1 MEHPIGKGQAQGDSS
16 LSPHTNEFLG
26 MLQTSNSTRPASHY
40 YFIFSLKDYHYA
52 IDIPNF
58 KASCWGE
65 REVPSFVPG
74 SCTLAARGGLSGY
87 LPPANTTGWAK
98 STVLA
103 SFSPPKTH
111 APAQGKRRSQDFT
124 LGAKQVPVSPVGNWG
139 AMLRSPERG
148 RGGGGGSAWPRRA
161 RALPPFQ
168 RFGVFNFF
176 F

>member
-52 IDIPNF
+52 IDTPNF

-103 SFSPPKTH
+103 SFSPPQNPRASSGKAKVSGLYSWGEAGAGFPSGKLGSDAPEPRAGPGRRRGQRVAPPRTC
-111 APAQGKRRSQDFT
+111 APAFP
-124 LGAKQVPVSPVGNWG
+124 AV
-139 AMLRSPERG
+139 RG
-148 RGGGGGSAWPRRA
+148 
-161 RALPPFQ
+161 F
-168 RFGVFNFF
+168 
-176 F
+176 